1 MEKEGEKKE
10 EEDDLSS
17 GARTPVKAFNKS
29 ACLPRG
35 PKLGKTMMGSF
46 LVLGRC

>member
-1 MEKEGEKKE
+1 MEKEE
-10 EEDDLSS
+10 EEEEEDLSS

-29 ACLPRG
+29 VCLPRG